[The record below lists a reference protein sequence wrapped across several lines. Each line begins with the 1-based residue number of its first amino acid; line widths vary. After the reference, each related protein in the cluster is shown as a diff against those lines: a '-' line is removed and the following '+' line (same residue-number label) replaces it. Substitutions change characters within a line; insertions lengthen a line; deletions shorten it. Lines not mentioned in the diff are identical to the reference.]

1 MPYFIHVMRS
11 RALKTNKQARHGRH
25 RGVSLWLFVATLPI
39 ICGACGLVIDVGQLH
54 ARRAQAQRAAD
65 AAALAGAE
73 VSDTTESRVQGAAVQ
88 YVNLNGFS
96 AASGDQISVETNY
109 NSNTLDNAATTNTVK
124 VGIAHQETVFFA
136 PICETLLSAMGWSS
150 GAAQFS
156 RRVTARAVARRYVFL
171 PESTG
176 GNYGIA
182 SGSQSVVNNIIN
194 GPNARYD
201 DADPYSCRYMPD
213 GSPNPLYS
221 EYGGYQNFTFHVS
234 DAFKN
239 SSPDGKVYLQIYDPG
254 SNDPSYNGYIGVNY
268 KFPSGVATPA
278 FSLTTTKYEVLKDGN
293 VIASATYGGAA
304 DPNSDLKWT
313 TPGGFAFDINTYGT
327 GDYHVRVSTLDGNTS
342 NGYALRAGP
351 AGGLNMKDDATWN
364 QTYGDKLGT
373 DPNNIAVPMNA
384 DGRMTIGFQTNGT
397 ATMELGHLSAAYAGK
412 TVYVKH
418 FDLDIGATALSYG
431 VDSLP
436 NTTFP
441 GTLPQDHYPDPN
453 VAPRPGNGVWA
464 TDSVTLP
471 LDFQGGNLTAK
482 YTAGVSNIGK
492 DGSAWEL
499 FGEGD
504 GPGFTRLVE

>member
-1 MPYFIHVMRS
+1 MLHFTDIKQSRGLKINNHLS
-11 RALKTNKQARHGRH
+11 RARRG
-25 RGVSLWLFVATLPI
+25 GVSLWLFVATLPI
-39 ICGACGLVIDVGQLH
+39 ICGVCGLVIDMGQLH

-73 VSDTTESRVQGAAVQ
+73 VSDTTESQVQGAAMQ
-88 YVNLNGFS
+88 YVNLNGFNS
-96 AASGDQISVETNY
+96 AKGDQISIESNY
-109 NSNTLDNAATTNTVK
+109 NSNTLENAAPTNTVK
-124 VGIAHQETVFFA
+124 VGIAHQEPVFFA

-213 GSPNPLYS
+213 GSPNPLYA

-234 DAFKN
+234 DQFKN
-239 SSPDGKVYLQIYDPG
+239 NSPDGKVYLQIFDPG
-254 SNDPSYNGYIGVNY
+254 SYDSSYNGYIGVNY
-268 KFPSGVATPA
+268 KFPDGVATPP
-278 FSLTTTKYEVLKDGN
+278 FTLTTTKYEVLKDGK
-293 VIASATYGGAA
+293 VVASATYGGNA
-304 DPNSDLKWT
+304 DPNSDMKWT
-313 TPGGFAFDINTYGT
+313 TPDGFAFDINTYGT
-327 GDYHVRVSTLDGNTS
+327 GDYHVRVSTTDGNTS

-351 AGGLNMKDDATWN
+351 AGGLNMKDDTWN

-373 DPNNIAVPMNA
+373 APNNIAVPMNA

-441 GTLPQDHYPDPN
+441 GTLPQNYYPGT
-453 VAPRPGNGVWA
+453 APRPGNGIWA

-471 LDFQGGNLTAK
+471 SDFTGGNLTAK

-499 FGEGD
+499 LGEGD